1 MREAILEVIEKARKT
16 AEERDILINTL
27 HEIQRMFGNFVP
39 PEAIEVISEE
49 LKVPLSRVY
58 EVLTFYTMFSTK
70 KRGKYVLRV
79 CESLPCHVEGGR
91 EIVRALKEELG
102 IDFGQTTPDGLF
114 TLETTSCLGLCGVAP
129 VIMVNDEYFGNVTP
143 EKVRE
148 LVKKMRGD
156 AR

>member
-70 KRGKYVLRV
+70 KRGKYVVRV